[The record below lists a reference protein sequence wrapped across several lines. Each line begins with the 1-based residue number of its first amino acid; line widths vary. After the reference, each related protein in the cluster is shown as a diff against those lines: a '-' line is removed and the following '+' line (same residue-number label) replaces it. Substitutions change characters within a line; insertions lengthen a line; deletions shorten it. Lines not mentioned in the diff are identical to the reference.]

1 MCSKMHGTDYLHE
14 LAHWV
19 EQQRTDFVLF
29 VNSGKSC
36 PLLQE
41 RFDLLTGEGFTFAA
55 RSDVAWEPDYRKI
68 QGCVKAHG
76 HCLAFAVSERSLTRI
91 CWPTIASV
99 GKSSRWQTQAR

>member
-1 MCSKMHGTDYLHE
+1 MARFRQLKRYKQVNGNCNVPMAKMHGTEYLHE
-14 LAHWV
+14 LAYWV

-41 RFDLLTGEGFTFAA
+41 HFDLLTGEGFMFVA

-68 QGCVKAHG
+68 QGFVKAHG
-76 HCLAFAVSERSLTRI
+76 FAL
-91 CWPTIASV
+91 P
-99 GKSSRWQTQAR
+99 